1 LWKRGWQDNGMRLEH
16 DPETSR
22 RLIWCLLMRV
32 LVEQTERSIQQ
43 WPGGLNV
50 LGDGGQGKVESR
62 DVVALGSRTLR
73 PHCSGLFVCL
83 DGRNP
88 SVVHCPASR
97 FSVQSFT
104 RFADLRT
111 AAAQAIPWNRAS
123 REQSES

>member
-1 LWKRGWQDNGMRLEH
+1 MARRTQRVRRWGPRQ
-16 DPETSR
+16 SR
-22 RLIWCLLMRV
+22 IARRC
-32 LVEQTERSIQQ
+32 
-43 WPGGLNV
+43 
-50 LGDGGQGKVESR
+50 
-62 DVVALGSRTLR
+62 GSRQQNAAASLQR
-73 PHCSGLFVCL
+73 SFVCL

-111 AAAQAIPWNRAS
+111 AAAQATPWNRAS

>member
-62 DVVALGSRTLR
+62 DVAAV
-73 PHCSGLFVCL
+73 FCL
-83 DGRNP
+83 P
-88 SVVHCPASR
+88 
-97 FSVQSFT
+97 
-104 RFADLRT
+104 
-111 AAAQAIPWNRAS
+111 
-123 REQSES
+123 